1 MRHVFILLLCLL
13 PGIPSVSLAEKSGND
28 KNFVIVL
35 PININTATEKMLMQA
50 LDGIGQKKAQAI
62 IAYREER
69 GPFTSV
75 EELANV
81 KGIGPGT
88 LDRNAGRMT
97 VK

>member
-13 PGIPSVSLAEKSGND
+13 LGIPSVSLAEKPGTE
-28 KNFVIVL
+28 KNFVILL

-50 LDGIGQKKAQAI
+50 LDCIGQKKAQAI
-62 IAYREER
+62 IAFREER

>member
-13 PGIPSVSLAEKSGND
+13 PGIPSVSLAEKPGTD
-28 KNFVIVL
+28 KNFVILL

-62 IAYREER
+62 IAYRTEN

-75 EELANV
+75 DQLNDV

-88 LDRNAGRMT
+88 LSRNEGRMS
-97 VK
+97 VE